1 MRPIA
6 WAADSRHP
14 TRRWGL
20 IAAALVII
28 GSGCLILGLQQHQHP
43 LAGPAPSAR
52 APKSVKVKAVP
63 APTKVAVLAT
73 LRSIPVEL
81 RIPAISLSVSL
92 STLGLNSD
100 GTVQVP
106 TDIQQ
111 PGWYRLG
118 PSPGQIGSA
127 VILGH
132 VDSYQGPAVF
142 FELRSLVA
150 GDGVDVSLADGV
162 TAQFKVTSVATYLK
176 TNFPDQEVYTSH
188 GYSASAAGHLRGDL
202 RHEHGPLPL
211 QHCRLHIPGR
221 PHSTR
226 RQSISGRRR
235 HPTLRPSVWH
245 VRQFEMR

>member
-52 APKSVKVKAVP
+52 APKSVKVKAVAAP
-63 APTKVAVLAT
+63 AKVAVLAT

-81 RIPAISLSVSL
+81 RIPAIALSVSL

-188 GYSASAAGHLRGDL
+188 GYSALQLVTCGGAFDTSTGHYLSNIVVYTSL
-202 RHEHGPLPL
+202 VAL
-211 QHCRLHIPGR
+211 IP
-221 PHSTR
+221 
-226 RQSISGRRR
+226 SGAT
-235 HPTLRPSVWH
+235 P
-245 VRQFEMR
+245 